1 MRTTVEDNLKGSP
14 VTQVDRG
21 DRVVDDVEQMSNR
34 FVSSIPLGAPDVDG
48 CRNYNPLFVHGTVD
62 LVTHRIHYNL
72 PFCW

>member
-34 FVSSIPLGAPDVDG
+34 FVSV
-48 CRNYNPLFVHGTVD
+48 FH
-62 LVTHRIHYNL
+62 
-72 PFCW
+72 